1 MQRTASQI
9 TVMPADGYSRVGLGA
24 LHAGFRWKGS
34 TTPLVIAESRHLIGV
49 PMKSGPGS
57 RIKGRTGTLT
67 GPSPA
72 MTTPCPI
79 VLDADQ
85 ITRADRLTIELV
97 KPPDMPAAV
106 LIKWPPARSV
116 VEPNPKALASVAA
129 SVVQVP
135 GEAQASLAK
144 MGSRP

>member
-1 MQRTASQI
+1 
-9 TVMPADGYSRVGLGA
+9 
-24 LHAGFRWKGS
+24 
-34 TTPLVIAESRHLIGV
+34 
-49 PMKSGPGS
+49 
-57 RIKGRTGTLT
+57 
-67 GPSPA
+67 

-97 KPPDMPAAV
+97 RPPDMPAAV

-135 GEAQASLAK
+135 GEAQAALAK